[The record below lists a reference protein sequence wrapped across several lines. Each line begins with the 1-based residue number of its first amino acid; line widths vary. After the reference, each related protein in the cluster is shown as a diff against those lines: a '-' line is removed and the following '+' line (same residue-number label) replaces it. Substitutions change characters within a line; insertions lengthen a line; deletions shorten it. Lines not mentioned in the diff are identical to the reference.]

1 MYEITVNDG
10 FMGVLLKELR
20 AWRVPAS
27 NYEVNGTTVTT
38 KSKNVVDVATE
49 TFIDASHLIRI
60 ERK

>member
-27 NYEVNGTTVTT
+27 DYEVNGTT
-38 KSKNVVDVATE
+38 
-49 TFIDASHLIRI
+49 
-60 ERK
+60 ERYSQFGREL